1 MAREESFSAGEPI
14 VARSHITVRHDFAAN
29 NDQDERPVSRK
40 AAKSESKTESK
51 TESKKETRKVDR
63 TEKWSAP
70 ENRERPIRRARGY
83 QKVLPLGVS
92 DAGDNASD
100 GNGTRWTRIVGT
112 LIFLTTLGVGG
123 YFAAGPVANLLER
136 PLSSVTVE
144 GEFLYVSKERTME
157 LISAELDG
165 DFLQLDLMRLKGVL
179 ESDPW
184 VEYAALGRRWPD
196 ILLVKIVEQK
206 PIALWGDKSF
216 MNQRGEIIHVDS
228 VESLTGFPR
237 LDGEEGDAPG
247 IMRQYQDLSQLLR
260 TRGLEIIALSCDQK
274 KSWRMT
280 LKGGTE
286 IIVGRDQVMEKM
298 QRFLIVYDQHLS
310 SLWSD
315 IKAIDV
321 RYTNGI
327 AVQWTPESGASKR
340 FIKSS

>member
-1 MAREESFSAGEPI
+1 M
-14 VARSHITVRHDFAAN
+14 
-29 NDQDERPVSRK
+29 
-40 AAKSESKTESK
+40 
-51 TESKKETRKVDR
+51 
-63 TEKWSAP
+63 
-70 ENRERPIRRARGY
+70 RRARGY
-83 QKVLPLGVS
+83 QKVLPLGAS
-92 DAGDNASD
+92 DADGGSSD
-100 GNGTRWTRIVGT
+100 GKNTHWARAIGL
-112 LIFLTTLGVGG
+112 LIFLVTLGIGG
-123 YFAAGPVANLLER
+123 YFAAEPVANLLER

-196 ILLVKIVEQK
+196 VLLVKIVEQQ

-228 VESLTGFPR
+228 VESLLGFPR

-280 LKGGTE
+280 LKGGAE

-298 QRFLIVYDQHLS
+298 QRFLTVYDQHLS

-327 AVQWTPESGASKR
+327 AVQWMPESGARKR

>member
-1 MAREESFSAGEPI
+1 VAREESFSAGEPI
-14 VARSHITVRHDFAAN
+14 VARRHVTARSDSTVIHKLEGKVEE
-29 NDQDERPVSRK
+29 QKE
-40 AAKSESKTESK
+40 T
-51 TESKKETRKVDR
+51 KKETKREEKTEPKKEAR
-63 TEKWSAP
+63 ASSKQEKWQVP
-70 ENRERPIRRARGY
+70 ESRERPIRRASGY

-92 DAGDNASD
+92 DSGQDAA
-100 GNGTRWTRIVGT
+100 NGGRSRWARLMGILV
-112 LIFLTTLGVGG
+112 FLVALGVGG
-123 YFAAGPVANLLER
+123 YFAAEPVANLLER

-144 GEFLYVSKERTME
+144 GEFLYVSKKRTME

-196 ILLVKIVEQK
+196 ILRVKIVEQK
-206 PIALWGDKSF
+206 PIALWGEKSF

-228 VESLTGFPR
+228 VASLTGFPR
-237 LDGEEGDAPG
+237 LDGDEGDAPQ

-260 TRGLEIIALSCDQK
+260 TRGLEIVALSCDQK

-280 LKGGTE
+280 LNGGTE
-286 IIVGRDQVMEKM
+286 IVVGRDQVMEKI

-315 IKAIDV
+315 IKTIDV

-327 AVQWTPESGASKR
+327 AVQWMPESGASKR